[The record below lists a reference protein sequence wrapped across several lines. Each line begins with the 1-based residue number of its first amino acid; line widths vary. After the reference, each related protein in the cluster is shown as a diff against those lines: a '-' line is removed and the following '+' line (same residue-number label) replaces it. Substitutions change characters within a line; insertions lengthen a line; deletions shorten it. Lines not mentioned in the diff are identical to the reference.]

1 MVPHP
6 CARLVLVFVIIAL
19 SGCDVWPRRAEFAAP
34 ADRWPVTLPWQEEAD
49 RTEPPIKPEFC
60 YRTLAIVDC
69 FSTPQPERATG
80 LTGVYPTTW
89 P

>member
-1 MVPHP
+1 MIPNSYAP
-6 CARLVLVFVIIAL
+6 LLLVSLIVAL

-49 RTEPPIKPEFC
+49 RTEPLIKPDYC

-69 FSTPQPERATG
+69 YSTPQPERATG
-80 LTGVYPTTW
+80 FTGVYPTIW

>member
-1 MVPHP
+1 MIPHP

-49 RTEPPIKPEFC
+49 RTEPPIKPEYC

>member
-49 RTEPPIKPEFC
+49 RTEPPIKPEYC